1 MLHNNMIQS
10 AYSCKRLHIILILN
24 HPTWLSELITQIH
37 AEHFHLSILQI
48 IITALNEPSVHIMLP
63 LVSETR
69 SCMLTILKHTVFL
82 IYLSLFCLFLL
93 SFFFPG
99 PCSLFFTLL
108 FISGVSALAV
118 EERAQQL
125 QMKVHSCRPSASHDP
140 QTDLK
145 TKREV
150 RIWVFSVLSP
160 PTFSHWLFFIF
171 ICI

>member
-1 MLHNNMIQS
+1 M
-10 AYSCKRLHIILILN
+10 N

-37 AEHFHLSILQI
+37 AEHFHLSLLQI
-48 IITALNEPSVHIMLP
+48 IRALNEPLVRIMLP

-69 SCMLTILKHTVFL
+69 SCRLTILKHTNGFVIFSP
-82 IYLSLFCLFLL
+82 YFAFSSCLS
-93 SFFFPG
+93 FFPG
-99 PCSLFFTLL
+99 PCSLFSTLW
-108 FISGVSALAV
+108 FVSVVTALAV

-150 RIWVFSVLSP
+150 RTCVFSVLSP
-160 PTFSHWLFFIF
+160 PTFSHWLFYIF
-171 ICI
+171 LYIYICIFHLCKMTPYLFAP